1 MKYFLLSDN
10 VDTIAGMSLA
20 GVRGLLVKDPST
32 LGETLEKV
40 CRDEDVAIVLIT
52 EKLVA
57 ACQDIVFE
65 YKLKSRRP
73 LIVEM
78 PDRESTSEV
87 GSNIKKYIADVV
99 GIKI

>member
-1 MKYFLLSDN
+1 M
-10 VDTIAGMSLA
+10 
-20 GVRGLLVKDPST
+20 
-32 LGETLEKV
+32 
-40 CRDEDVAIVLIT
+40 LIT

-78 PDRESTSEV
+78 PDRESTTEV
-87 GSNIKKYIADVV
+87 GSNIKKYIAEVV

>member
-10 VDTIAGMSLA
+10 VDTIAGLSLV
-20 GVRGLLVKDPST
+20 GIRGLLIEDPAALSKA
-32 LGETLEKV
+32 LEDV
-40 CRDEDVAIVLIT
+40 CRDEEVAIVLIT

-78 PDRESTSEV
+78 PDRESTTEV
-87 GSNIKKYIADVV
+87 GSNIKKYIAEVV